1 MESSMVSAEIGG
13 VTVVRD
19 AWDRSPSLTSEEI

>member
-13 VTVVRD
+13 VIVVQD
-19 AWDRSPSLTSEEI
+19 AWDRSPLLTYEEI